1 MAQLFEK
8 DAVAKPQE
16 WANLI
21 ANIES
26 DATPFTSMIAKRK
39 RPNQM
44 LHYWQCKKYA
54 TTGHKGVLDGKDAT
68 EFHSNQGQELTG
80 VAQKTWRNPGVSDFM
95 EEVEVAGIKGSNMAD
110 QIADALVTVKRQIEK
125 RCLSNEENARD
136 DGVDQANETRGLLKW
151 SDNSF
156 TSYGVP
162 SDFQTPTLSKSSVS
176 ALGSFTEAIFK
187 TMGQTAYKERKGPA
201 KSDGFVGVELKQAFT
216 DFTTYQPVTGASQ
229 VCART
234 FNQQASSREL
244 IDTVDRLVLDT
255 GTYTLHLT
263 SFLHTNASTGEDSA
277 FTHKSGIFVDLDM
290 CGLAYT
296 RLPRVKRLD
305 YQGGGHKAI
314 VDAIFMLMVDNPLTM
329 MPLLHNS

>member
-16 WANLI
+16 WADLI
-21 ANIES
+21 ANVES
-26 DATPFTSMIAKRK
+26 DATPFTSMIRKRK
-39 RPNQM
+39 RPNQV

-125 RCLSNEENARD
+125 RALSNEDNARD

-151 SDNSF
+151 SDSSF
-156 TSYGVP
+156 ASYGVP
-162 SDFQTPTLSKSSVS
+162 SDFQTPAGNKST
-176 ALGSFTEAIFK
+176 AGNLAAFTEAIFK
-187 TMGQTAYKERKGPA
+187 TMGQGAYKERKGPA
-201 KSDGFVGVELKQAFT
+201 KAAGFVGVELKQSFT
-216 DFTTYQPVTGASQ
+216 DFTTYTADKASHAQ
-229 VCART
+229 VRT
-234 FNQQASSREL
+234 FNQNASSRDL
-244 IDTVDRLVLDT
+244 VNTVDRLVLDT
-255 GTYTLHLT
+255 GTYDLHLT
-263 SFLHTNASTGEDSA
+263 SFLRTNASTGEDTA
-277 FTHKSGIFVDLDM
+277 YTHKSGIFVDLDM

-329 MPLLHNS
+329 MPIHLNS